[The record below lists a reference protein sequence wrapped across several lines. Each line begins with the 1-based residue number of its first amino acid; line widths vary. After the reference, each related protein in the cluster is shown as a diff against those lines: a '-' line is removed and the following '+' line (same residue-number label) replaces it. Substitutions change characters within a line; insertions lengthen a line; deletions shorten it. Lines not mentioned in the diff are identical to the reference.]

1 LPPALFLLKLNSIV
15 KSLTAILSVL
25 LLVLAQF
32 APAQATVACA
42 SPAMH
47 CSAACRQMP
56 CCAAKTASGSQRA
69 PAVPTSKTGA
79 QNQISLPAPVVV
91 LWTLPDHFTV
101 SFASVAAAPLT
112 AMAAPLYARNCT
124 LLL

>member
-1 LPPALFLLKLNSIV
+1 LPPALFLLKISLIV

-32 APAQATVACA
+32 APAQTTVACA
-42 SPAMH
+42 NPAMH

-56 CCAAKTASGSQRA
+56 CCAVKTASGSQRA
-69 PAVPTSKTGA
+69 PAVPASKTGA
-79 QNQISLPAPVVV
+79 QNQMSLPAPVVV
-91 LWTLPDHFTV
+91 LWTLPENFTV
-101 SFASVAAAPLT
+101 SFASVATTPLT
-112 AMAAPLYARNCT
+112 AMAAPLYARNCS